1 MHRVARALVFLM
13 FLVVTVPLTSYAAG
27 DATGGAAKGEESN
40 LVHYRHA
47 EATNPRCGAVEELAK
62 IGGKGIAAALGGGI
76 TGVGL
81 LYVPFA
87 GFRAFGFA
95 MIAASIATI
104 SAGIAASTP
113 YFACNWSFVRHPVLR
128 FESADD
134 VSRAVRTD
142 GNEQPKEGDYKECSE
157 PISATD
163 IKGLYEGECNKEFAD
178 MASYYAC
185 LAKDKSLEDAQ
196 RAEPTCPGKKFKKAQ
211 KYAWPK
217 NRVSSSRY
225 IEVCYRHPLGTI
237 YISPYVAARLGFA
250 GEDPKEVLK
259 RSKYPRESTFGD
271 YDMQSTKLTVSGA
284 WAEYDNIVKC
294 KTLKAGQEDT
304 MHGVTFRAVERG
316 AKLCVDAVKLSGV
329 PFMAKPE
336 IGCQMRPNSPPS
348 PMCAQSKRHEVKGT
362 DGITVVSYDNSG
374 CYSCYVAETCKGVAN
389 LNSRSIFPI
398 TSVVVGCVVDSLKN
412 LLNPPAG
419 CTGRAKA
426 MNSVNPGFLKVAQEK
441 LKKTVMAALILALI
455 LFSIK
460 AVLGGVQN
468 AGELYM
474 TVLKFAL
481 VIYFT
486 QGDAMSTAYDYLT
499 RLSIGLSDI
508 VLRAAGGDTGICDFK
523 ASDYD
528 PKYLYLMPWDR
539 LDCRM
544 MFYLG
549 SQLTGGTGT
558 GILLSVLLT
567 AGLLIPAILINAKVI
582 VCLVALFAVIML
594 ILTIIWTVYVFLLS
608 LIALT
613 VLTIISPLMIPMSLF
628 QATKGFFDG
637 WTRQLMTYSLYPVIL
652 FAFLSLMFAVFDN
665 LYFGNLKFHRGAEE
679 GAVSGAPTAG
689 RKIWFELEDKKAC
702 EKPENETNIACM
714 FDTMQFFSRP
724 LVFGISVSAP
734 EFKMATTAQIWTKLG
749 VFVLIGFLF
758 YHFLGSI
765 SYIAG
770 ELAGDPRAGVIG
782 SGGMNPRSIAHKA
795 AGMASAIR
803 GAASGKLS
811 DLGSKARDAIK
822 GGGSSDGGTDKVSG
836 GSSGGDSGKG
846 GDAGK
851 GGQS

>member
-27 DATGGAAKGEESN
+27 DATASTPTEEENN

-62 IGGKGIAAALGGGI
+62 IGGIGITAALGGGVV
-76 TGVGL
+76 GVGF
-81 LYVPFA
+81 LYVPIV
-87 GFRAFGFA
+87 GFRPLGFA

-104 SAGIAASTP
+104 SAGIAASAP

-134 VSRAVRTD
+134 VSRAAGGEVPT
-142 GNEQPKEGDYKECSE
+142 EGDYKECAEPVAASE
-157 PISATD
+157 I
-163 IKGLYEGECNKEFAD
+163 IEKYKGVCSKEFAD

-185 LAKDKSLEDAQ
+185 LAKDKSLEDA
-196 RAEPTCPGKKFKKAQ
+196 RKEEPTCPGKKFKKAGS
-211 KYAWPK
+211 YAWPK

-225 IEVCYRHPLGTI
+225 IEVCYRHPLGTV
-237 YISPYVAARLGFA
+237 YMSPYVAARLGFA
-250 GEDPKEVLK
+250 GRDPKEVLK
-259 RSKYPRESTFGD
+259 ESKYPREATFGD
-271 YDMQSTKLTVSGA
+271 KHMHNTKLAVSGA
-284 WAEYDNIVKC
+284 WTEFEYTIQC
-294 KTLKAGQEDT
+294 KVLKAGQEAKLHDA
-304 MHGVTFRAVERG
+304 TFRAVERG

-336 IGCQMRPNSPPS
+336 IGCQMRPNSPPA
-348 PMCAQSKRHEVKGT
+348 PMCAKSVQRETKAADGSK
-362 DGITVVSYDNSG
+362 IISYDNSG

-398 TSVVVGCVVDSLKN
+398 TSVVVGCIVDSLKN
-412 LLNPPAG
+412 LLDPPAD
-419 CTGRAKA
+419 CTGRARA

-441 LKKTVMAALILALI
+441 LKKTVMAALILALV

-460 AVLGGVQN
+460 AVLGGVQS

-474 TVLKFAL
+474 TVIKFAL

-486 QGDAMSTAYDYLT
+486 QGDAMSLAYEYLT
-499 RLSIGLSDI
+499 KLSIGLSDI
-508 VLRAAGGDTGICDFK
+508 VLRAAGGDTGICDFQ
-523 ASDYD
+523 ASDYS
-528 PKYLYLMPWDR
+528 PQYLYLMPWDR

-558 GILLSVLLT
+558 GILLTVLLT

-582 VCLVALFAVIML
+582 ICLVAFFAVIML
-594 ILTIIWTVYVFLLS
+594 VLTIIWTVYVFLLS

-665 LYFGNLKFHRGAEE
+665 LYFGELKFHRGGSDGTVA
-679 GAVSGAPTAG
+679 GAPKAG
-689 RKIWFELEDKKAC
+689 QKIWFELVDKKAC
-702 EKPENETNIACM
+702 ERRENETNLACI

-724 LVFGISVSAP
+724 LVFGISVNAP

-795 AGMASAIR
+795 AGMASAVR

-822 GGGSSDGGTDKVSG
+822 GIGSSDSGGTDKVSG

-846 GDAGK
+846 GGDAGK